1 MNTKL
6 ITLISSLPHFK
17 ANNGKILVNAINKM
31 PGVLVKDLKYSDLM
45 LPANQCNGVYVFQQG
60 NKYQIMG
67 EKEEQTSTK
76 NGSICWYVGKA
87 SSRAL
92 VERIGAHFAPR
103 HDDYMNSL
111 LKNIAW
117 LLSGFTTQKDFL
129 NSKDNK
135 YKNTCIEKAL
145 DVIQDLYIKVIVF
158 DSPNNCKSDI
168 AQAESILKK
177 ELYPF
182 LNDVNRK
189 KQKIIL
195 FP

>member
-6 ITLISSLPHFK
+6 IKLISSLPNWK
-17 ANNGKILVNAINKM
+17 ANNGKILVDAINYM
-31 PGVLVKDLKYSDLM
+31 PGVLIKDLKYSDLM

-60 NKYQIMG
+60 KTYRIME
-67 EKEEQTSTK
+67 EKENQA
-76 NGSICWYVGKA
+76 SINNNPIYWYVGKA
-87 SSRAL
+87 SARAL
-92 VERIGAHFAPR
+92 VDRIGAHFASR

-117 LLSGFTTQKDFL
+117 LLSGFTSQKDFID
-129 NSKDNK
+129 SEDVKR
-135 YKNTCIEKAL
+135 KNNCIEKAL

-158 DSPNNCKSDI
+158 DNPNNCKSDI

-177 ELYPF
+177 GLHPF

-189 KQKIIL
+189 KRNIKLI
-195 FP
+195 P